1 MPTAGQSMAKR
12 RKGLSG
18 LSEKVLNRVSRMAEK
33 VYDKTLAKKVE
44 SMSLEQQVAGIRK
57 FLRMP
62 GVTIAVL
69 RKNLL
74 EDAGLPR
81 DIKKYAGMGWS
92 QEQIKDYFWGCEAFR
107 KLWADMEMSEA
118 TLDELIRQSL
128 VDYVSKP

>member
-1 MPTAGQSMAKR
+1 MPTVEQSTIKR
-12 RKGLSG
+12 RNDLSG

-44 SMSLEQQVAGIRK
+44 KMTLEQQVAGIRK
-57 FLRMP
+57 MMGFP
-62 GVTIAVL
+62 GITIAVI

-74 EDAGLPR
+74 EGLPK
-81 DIKKYAGMGWS
+81 DIKGYVDKGWT

-107 KLWADMEMSEA
+107 KLWVDMEMVEA
-118 TLDELIRQSL
+118 TLDELIRQAM